1 MQIVEVTKDNFEQEV
16 LGAKVP
22 VVIDFWAV
30 WCGPCQMQSPI
41 LDQVAEEF
49 GDKIKVCKVNVDEQP
64 SLALN
69 YQIASIP
76 TLVFMK
82 YGLFQQRMIG
92 LQDKQTITDYLQT
105 VLDAEEKNRYNKGSC
120 VCSCLFYSQCI

>member
-22 VVIDFWAV
+22 VVIDFWAT
-30 WCGPCQMQSPI
+30 WCGPCQMQGPI
-41 LDQVAEEF
+41 IEEVAEEL
-49 GDKIKVCKVNVDEQP
+49 GDKVKVCKVNVDEEP
-64 SLALN
+64 SIAMN

-105 VLDAEEKNRYNKGSC
+105 LLGAE
-120 VCSCLFYSQCI
+120 

>member
-41 LDQVAEEF
+41 LDGRRVWRQ
-49 GDKIKVCKVNVDEQP
+49 DQ
-64 SLALN
+64 SL
-69 YQIASIP
+69 Q
-76 TLVFMK
+76 
-82 YGLFQQRMIG
+82 
-92 LQDKQTITDYLQT
+92 
-105 VLDAEEKNRYNKGSC
+105 
-120 VCSCLFYSQCI
+120 SQCRRAAVPCTQLSDCKYSDTCIYEIRTVPAENDRIAGQADNYRLSANTA

>member
-69 YQIASIP
+69 KYSNTCIYEIRVVSAENDRIA
-76 TLVFMK
+76 
-82 YGLFQQRMIG
+82 GQA
-92 LQDKQTITDYLQT
+92 DN
-105 VLDAEEKNRYNKGSC
+105 NRLSAN
-120 VCSCLFYSQCI
+120 IA